1 MFNSIRKD
9 KNRRNLVKKF
19 EIQRLQNK
27 ALFRAISV
35 LENKVPLN
43 NTLMAVASA
52 ATSKDSLNAKALKK
66 TKAFA
71 IANLPKTTTFSQ
83 SKDVSR
89 MSLPLV
95 TSEFSAFAKKP
106 DESSLH
112 AVKISDFKDT
122 LKGAAIVKFFW
133 QEKALKFTP
142 RNSSKNRVRNRCV
155 ESGRPRAVLRF
166 CRLSR
171 ICLRD
176 KASKGIISGVNK
188 ASW

>member
-43 NTLMAVASA
+43 NTVMAVASA
-52 ATSKDSLNAKALKK
+52 ATSKDSLNA
-66 TKAFA
+66 KAFA